1 MGFGGEKTALQMS
14 SEVTL
19 LDFAMAG
26 AGNVSLV
33 SKWHPFPYFSALLLT
48 RVLQALV
55 KNSALLKGNGVPLGT
70 QLYQYQN
77 NSSSGFMKRLLVQI
91 SHCFNWV

>member
-1 MGFGGEKTALQMS
+1 MS

-48 RVLQALV
+48 RVLWTLV
-55 KNSALLKGNGVPLGT
+55 KAVLYIGNKVA
-70 QLYQYQN
+70 
-77 NSSSGFMKRLLVQI
+77 I
-91 SHCFNWV
+91 

>member
-1 MGFGGEKTALQMS
+1 MGFGGEKTVLQMS

-48 RVLQALV
+48 RVLWTLV
-55 KNSALLKGNGVPLGT
+55 KAVLYIGNKLA
-70 QLYQYQN
+70 
-77 NSSSGFMKRLLVQI
+77 I
-91 SHCFNWV
+91 